1 MVKIINTINDLIEL
15 TKECIRI
22 REDSNVRR
30 LKGRAM
36 SYEKSDAPELT
47 GDTPATEAPAV
58 IEQKETPRKRY
69 AAPSAPRVLRC
80 MQPAVKS

>member
-15 TKECIRI
+15 TKECISI
-22 REDSNVRR
+22 REDSNDRR
-30 LKGRAM
+30 LKDRAM
-36 SYEKSDAPELT
+36 SYEKSDAPEVP
-47 GDTPATEAPAV
+47 GDTPPTEAPAV

>member
-1 MVKIINTINDLIEL
+1 MFRSISPSL
-15 TKECIRI
+15 
-22 REDSNVRR
+22 RR
-30 LKGRAM
+30 LTALGAVALLGLAACG
-36 SYEKSDAPELT
+36 SDDAEPAASAPA
-47 GDTPATEAPAV
+47 ATEAPAV

>member
-1 MVKIINTINDLIEL
+1 MIKNINTINNLPAL
-15 TKECIRI
+15 TKECISGRK
-22 REDSNVRR
+22 DSDVRR

-47 GDTPATEAPAV
+47 GDSPATEAPAV

-80 MQPAVKS
+80 MQPGVKS

>member
-1 MVKIINTINDLIEL
+1 MVKNINTINDLIEL
-15 TKECIRI
+15 TKQCIRALK
-22 REDSNVRR
+22 DSNVRR

-36 SYEKSDAPELT
+36 SYEKSDTPELT
-47 GDTPATEAPAV
+47 GDAPATEAPAV

>member
-1 MVKIINTINDLIEL
+1 
-15 TKECIRI
+15 
-22 REDSNVRR
+22 
-30 LKGRAM
+30 M
-36 SYEKSDAPELT
+36 SYEKSDTPELT
-47 GDTPATEAPAV
+47 GDAPATEAPAV

>member
-15 TKECIRI
+15 TKECISI

-36 SYEKSDAPELT
+36 SYEKSDAP
-47 GDTPATEAPAV
+47 
-58 IEQKETPRKRY
+58 
-69 AAPSAPRVLRC
+69 
-80 MQPAVKS
+80 

>member
-1 MVKIINTINDLIEL
+1 LVKNINTINDLLAL
-15 TKECIRI
+15 TKKCISGRK
-22 REDSNVRR
+22 DSNVRR

-47 GDTPATEAPAV
+47 GDAPATEAPAV
-58 IEQKETPRKRY
+58 SGQKETPRKRY

-80 MQPAVKS
+80 MQPGVKS